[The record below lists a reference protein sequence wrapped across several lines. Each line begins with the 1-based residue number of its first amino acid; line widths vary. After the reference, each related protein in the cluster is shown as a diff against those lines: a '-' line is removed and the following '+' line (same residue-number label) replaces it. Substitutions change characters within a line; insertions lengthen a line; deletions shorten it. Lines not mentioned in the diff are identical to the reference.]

1 MAVVLPNKLKEL
13 TPKQVL
19 AICKIIG
26 GDGHTIFKP
35 EAFLKK
41 RIPEEVV
48 KLMTRYIAS
57 DTSDPRSTIFN
68 NQGQA
73 LVGVE
78 GVHGLTFLKRL
89 VSTFELT
96 TEPKLGRGWEAREA
110 TRALVEHFTPL
121 AKKGGKRVRKV
132 TRIA

>member
-1 MAVVLPNKLKEL
+1 MKQL

-19 AICKIIG
+19 AICKIID

-41 RIPEEVV
+41 GIPEEIV
-48 KLMTRYIAS
+48 KLETRYYKS
-57 DTSDPRSTIFN
+57 YDSDPRHTIFN
-68 NQGQA
+68 RQGQA
-73 LVGVE
+73 LIGLE
-78 GVHGLTFLKRL
+78 GVFGLSFLKHL
-89 VSTFELT
+89 VMTFELK

-132 TRIA
+132 VRLA